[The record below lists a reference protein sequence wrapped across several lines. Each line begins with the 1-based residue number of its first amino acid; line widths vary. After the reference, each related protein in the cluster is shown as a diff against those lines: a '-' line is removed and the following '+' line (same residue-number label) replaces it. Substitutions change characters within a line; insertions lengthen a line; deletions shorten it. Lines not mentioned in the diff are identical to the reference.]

1 MTAKFD
7 VFCLGLIL
15 IPVLVTYVPVV
26 QRRVLAWS
34 EQRSIS
40 PAVMSV
46 GAWLIFG
53 SNFSH
58 PVMSYSALALALGFM
73 LFFVGFTL
81 AVACL
86 KARQQN

>member
-7 VFCLGLIL
+7 VFCSGLIL

-26 QRRVLAWS
+26 QRRGLAWS

-58 PVMSYSALALALGFM
+58 PVMSYSALALGFM

-86 KARQQN
+86 KARQQD